1 MPGEVLGKAGYAPEP
16 NWHKL
21 QQMPFAEF
29 YQGLRQR
36 NWTSAAYDPNAPPWS
51 VQLFQDSG
59 RFLRPS
65 FEGFR
70 HAHHWGVVVTTCCWE
85 LLIIAQYK

>member
-1 MPGEVLGKAGYAPEP
+1 VPGEVLGKAGYAPEP
-16 NWHKL
+16 KWHKV
-21 QQMPFAEF
+21 QQMPYAEF
-29 YQGLRQR
+29 YQGLRER
-36 NWTSAAYDPNAPPWS
+36 NWTNPAYDANAPPWN

-70 HAHHWGVVVTTCCWE
+70 HVEC
-85 LLIIAQYK
+85 